1 MSARSHSSASE
12 RCSSGSAGTKRSAAA
27 MNHHASGSSSSSDED
42 EENPRTQPGQPSFQ
56 PLETSVLISASLP
69 APLPTISPTQRAS
82 QRVAPLVPS
91 LTEGDSGLS
100 DVNSSRE
107 DGTHVS
113 GRETPLS
120 GDLLDA
126 DLGNQLGSQLGAL
139 FAPISP
145 PPPPE
150 PSEDAEADERAAANM
165 NTSEWR
171 SAACP
176 SPTESIS
183 SAASATPSSCTSCS
197 SCRFATGASLR
208 RRKKRPSLQ
217 SEPGNRGIGRIRESG
232 AEGSSHVGRAQPASL
247 ATQPPPVR
255 QVVIAQPLRS
265 LAGLAGP
272 PSGAKPK
279 GLAVI
284 TPRQL
289 SKLQL
294 PGFPSASSS
303 ASAATPAA
311 VSVAGSGA
319 AAAIGS
325 APRPLQIQIPPSLQ
339 SAVQRD
345 AADVGAQE
353 FLGSL
358 RERQKKA
365 AAAALKH
372 SKSGSPTPTHSQLRH
387 STPTRQRQRQLPSDP
402 SETLV

>member
-27 MNHHASGSSSSSDED
+27 MNHHASVSSSSSDED
-42 EENPRTQPGQPSFQ
+42 EENPRTQAGQPLFK
-56 PLETSVLISASLP
+56 PLETSISISAPLP

-82 QRVAPLVPS
+82 QRVGAPS

-107 DGTHVS
+107 DGTHAS

-126 DLGNQLGSQLGAL
+126 DLAGLGNQLGAL

-150 PSEDAEADERAAANM
+150 PSEDAEPDEPAVANM

-171 SAACP
+171 TAACP

-197 SCRFATGASLR
+197 SCRLAMGASLR

-217 SEPGNRGIGRIRESG
+217 SESGNKGIGRIRESG
-232 AEGSSHVGRAQPASL
+232 AEGSAHVGRAQPASV
-247 ATQPPPVR
+247 ATQPPPPVR

-272 PSGAKPK
+272 PPGAKPK

-294 PGFPSASSS
+294 PAGFPS
-303 ASAATPAA
+303 ASAATP
-311 VSVAGSGA
+311 VAGA
-319 AAAIGS
+319 TVAIGS

-372 SKSGSPTPTHSQLRH
+372 SKSGAPMPTPT
-387 STPTRQRQRQLPSDP
+387 TQRQRPSKTSKTP
-402 SETLV
+402 IL

>member
-1 MSARSHSSASE
+1 
-12 RCSSGSAGTKRSAAA
+12 
-27 MNHHASGSSSSSDED
+27 MNHHASVSSSSSDED
-42 EENPRTQPGQPSFQ
+42 EENPRTQAGQPSFQ
-56 PLETSVLISASLP
+56 PLETSVSISATLP

-82 QRVAPLVPS
+82 QRVAPVAPS
-91 LTEGDSGLS
+91 LTSGDSGLS

-107 DGTHVS
+107 DGTHAS

-150 PSEDAEADERAAANM
+150 PSEDAEPDEPAVANM

-197 SCRFATGASLR
+197 SCRQAGASLR

-217 SEPGNRGIGRIRESG
+217 SESGNRGIGRIRESG
-232 AEGSSHVGRAQPASL
+232 AEGSSHVGRAQPASV
-247 ATQPPPVR
+247 ATQPPPPVR
-255 QVVIAQPLRS
+255 QVMIAQPLRS

-272 PSGAKPK
+272 PPGAKPK

-284 TPRQL
+284 TPRKL

-294 PGFPSASSS
+294 PAGFPSASVT
-303 ASAATPAA
+303 TPAA
-311 VSVAGSGA
+311 VSVAVSGA

-325 APRPLQIQIPPSLQ
+325 APRPLQIKIPPSLQ

-372 SKSGSPTPTHSQLRH
+372 SKSGAYMLMPLPTQRH
-387 STPTRQRQRQLPSDP
+387 P
-402 SETLV
+402 SEPPKL